1 MSFRDV
7 KRLQEMGYQGLKII
21 GTRFAYDDP
30 RYFPAY
36 AAAEEF
42 GMPILMHL
50 GVIGG
55 GVDYA
60 ITHTR
65 RDTKAAETYQRMTEM
80 GRLQPWDVYA
90 MRMRPSHLR
99 STERSVGQGCVS
111 TCKSRGSPC
120 LYKKK
125 K

>member
-1 MSFRDV
+1 MRISDWSSDVCSSDLDPGEVSFRDV
-7 KRLQEMGYQGLKII
+7 KRLHEMGYQGLKII
-21 GTRFAYDDP
+21 GTRFAYDDA

-65 RDTKAAETYQRMTEM
+65 REPTAAETYTRTQEM
-80 GRLQPWDVYA
+80 GRMHTREFSSMGMAPA
-90 MRMRPSHLR
+90 H
-99 STERSVGQGCVS
+99 
-111 TCKSRGSPC
+111 
-120 LYKKK
+120 
-125 K
+125 